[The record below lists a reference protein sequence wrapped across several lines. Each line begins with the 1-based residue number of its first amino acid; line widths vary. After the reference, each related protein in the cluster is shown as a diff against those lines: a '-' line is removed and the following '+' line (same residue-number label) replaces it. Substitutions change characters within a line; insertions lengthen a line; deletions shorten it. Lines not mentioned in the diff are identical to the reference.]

1 MIRLV
6 LIGLWVCAV
15 TLVSSYSVAQ
25 WSSNRV
31 PEEPQSAY
39 LVGLEFRKL
48 RLINVPIVADNE
60 VKGYVV
66 AQFVYTADARTLREI
81 SIPPEPLIIDRAFRL
96 IYDDSNRRF
105 DGVNK
110 KDIDKLT
117 GDIKVAVNEVFG
129 ADVVRDVLIEEFNYV
144 DKKDIMQ

>member
-1 MIRLV
+1 MIRFV
-6 LIGLWVCAV
+6 LIGVWVCVV
-15 TLVSSYSVAQ
+15 TLISSYSAAQ

-31 PEEPQSAY
+31 AAEPDSEY

-66 AQFVYTADARTLREI
+66 AQFVYTGDARTLREI

-96 IYDDSNRRF
+96 IYDDSDRKF

-110 KDIDKLT
+110 KNLDRLT
-117 GDIKVAVNEVFG
+117 GDIKVAVNNVFG
-129 ADVVRDVLIEEFNYV
+129 TEVVRDVLIEEFNYV
-144 DKKDIMQ
+144 DRKDIMR

>member
-1 MIRLV
+1 MIRFV
-6 LIGLWVCAV
+6 LIGLWVCVV
-15 TLVSSYSVAQ
+15 TLISSYSAAQ
-25 WSSNRV
+25 WSSSRV

-96 IYDDSNRRF
+96 IYDDSDRRF

-117 GDIKVAVNEVFG
+117 GDIKVSVNQAFG
-129 ADVVRDVLIEEFNYV
+129 AEVVRDVLIEEFNYV

>member
-1 MIRLV
+1 MICFV
-6 LIGLWVCAV
+6 LIGLWVCVV
-15 TLVSSYSVAQ
+15 TLISTYSAAQ
-25 WSSNRV
+25 WSSNHV

-96 IYDDSNRRF
+96 IYDDFDRKF

-117 GDIKVAVNEVFG
+117 GNIKIAVNEVFG
-129 ADVVRDVLIEEFNYV
+129 AEVVKDVLIEEFNYV
-144 DKKDIMQ
+144 DRKDILQ